1 MKRILHIT
9 FLTFFIS
16 AVAFATGDLK
26 LGQNYPNPA
35 NEKTYVEVQF
45 SSVQATLTISNILG
59 KTLEVK
65 TLPNSGT
72 FVVDVTNLPSG
83 IYFYTL
89 EADGQKVTKK
99 MTVKN

>member
-1 MKRILHIT
+1 MKRFLQIA
-9 FLTFFIS
+9 FLTLFIS
-16 AVAFATGDLK
+16 TAAFATGDVK

-45 SSVQATLTISNILG
+45 SSPQATLTISNILG

-72 FVVDVTNLPSG
+72 FVVDVTNLPTG

-89 EADGQKVTKK
+89 EADGEKVTKK